1 MLTNIIWYEF
11 MMKKQIEDLEPV
23 FRMQNQILNGEAFFS
38 RLDEDDE
45 I

>member
-1 MLTNIIWYEF
+1 
-11 MMKKQIEDLEPV
+11 MKKQIEDLEPV